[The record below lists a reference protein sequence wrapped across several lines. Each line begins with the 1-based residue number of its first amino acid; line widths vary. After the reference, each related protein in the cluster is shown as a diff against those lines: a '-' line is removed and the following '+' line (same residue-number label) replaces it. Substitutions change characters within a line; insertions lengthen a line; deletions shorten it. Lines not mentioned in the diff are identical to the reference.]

1 MFSDS
6 ITEEVYAAD
15 LAELSFS
22 LGYVGNAIVV
32 GAAGFSDKLAVLTET
47 MLKRL
52 MRFEMNEERFTDA
65 VDEVATSTLSK
76 WT

>member
-6 ITEEVYAAD
+6 ITEDIYAAG

-22 LGYVGNAIVV
+22 LGYAGEAIIVA
-32 GAAGFSDKLAVLTET
+32 AAGFSDKLAVLTET

-52 MRFEMNEERFTDA
+52 MRFEINEERFTDV
-65 VDEVATSTLSK
+65 VDEVDTTALLAD
-76 WT
+76 